1 MRNGEF
7 VLIDWR
13 IDWLIVLISSRIQV
27 GSFFMEQKPLQNQE
41 IVHQIKFKTVSSN
54 EI

>member
-1 MRNGEF
+1 
-7 VLIDWR
+7 
-13 IDWLIVLISSRIQV
+13 
-27 GSFFMEQKPLQNQE
+27 MEQKPLQNQE